1 MFRYNGKWT
10 LNYLSRDKVMCFA
23 AVKAFYSLEFVLLL
37 KIHFCFSLN
46 RKLPLSGRI
55 FSVLKQKYS
64 ITPFLSRRENKTH
77 IRCRPIVVLIISDST
92 VTY

>member
-1 MFRYNGKWT
+1 MFRCNGKWT
-10 LNYLSRDKVMCFA
+10 LNYLSRDKVMWFA

-64 ITPFLSRRENKTH
+64 ITPFLAAEKIKPTFA
-77 IRCRPIVVLIISDST
+77 VAQ
-92 VTY
+92 